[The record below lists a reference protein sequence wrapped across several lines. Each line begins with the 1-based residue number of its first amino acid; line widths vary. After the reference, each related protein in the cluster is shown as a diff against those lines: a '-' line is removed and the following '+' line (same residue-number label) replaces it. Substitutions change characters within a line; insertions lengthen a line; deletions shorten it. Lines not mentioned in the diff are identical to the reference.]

1 MMRNIT
7 YALLVISI
15 LLIAAIFAAINPG
28 QITLDLAFAQFELQK
43 PIALTLALGVGWLF
57 GLFCAGIVLLRM
69 LNERRK
75 LRRALRMAE
84 AEVRSLRSLP
94 IQDAD

>member
-57 GLFCAGIVLLRM
+57 GLLCAGIVLLRM